1 MRAGDREMEGEKILA
16 EGNRDH
22 WIRIIERSIRDLHD
36 RVNMQ
41 QSVLLTILG
50 KIKSDRPDHGSPPPF
65 EPCSM
70 ADCPYKKL
78 FHRVL
83 LETIEVLE
91 ETKKSFK
98 SKRLEELRKRL
109 TEVLK
114 ETA

>member
-1 MRAGDREMEGEKILA
+1 MGGAGDREMDGEKILA

-41 QSVLLTILG
+41 HSVLLTILG
-50 KIKSDRPDHGSPPPF
+50 KIKNPTSF

-70 ADCPYKKL
+70 ADCPHKKL

-91 ETKKSFK
+91 ETKRSFK

-109 TEVLK
+109 TDLLK

>member
-1 MRAGDREMEGEKILA
+1 MDGENILA

-22 WIRIIERSIRDLHD
+22 WIRIIERSTRDLHD

-50 KIKSDRPDHGSPPPF
+50 KIKSSLPF
-65 EPCSM
+65 ELCSM
-70 ADCPYKKL
+70 ADCPHKKL

-109 TEVLK
+109 TEAVK

>member
-1 MRAGDREMEGEKILA
+1 MGVGDQKMNGGKALLQ
-16 EGNRDH
+16 GNRDH
-22 WIRIIERSIRDLHD
+22 WVKIIEQCTRDLHN
-36 RVNMQ
+36 RVDMQ
-41 QSVLLTILG
+41 QSVLLTVLG
-50 KIKSDRPDHGSPPPF
+50 RIESPPPMA
-65 EPCSM
+65 PCSTP
-70 ADCPYKKL
+70 DCQHKKL